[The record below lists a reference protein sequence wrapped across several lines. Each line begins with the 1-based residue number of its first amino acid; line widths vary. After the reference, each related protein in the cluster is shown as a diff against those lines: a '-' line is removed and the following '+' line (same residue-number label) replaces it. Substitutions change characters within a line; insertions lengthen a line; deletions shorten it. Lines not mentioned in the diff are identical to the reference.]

1 MDSIPLSGS
10 SAGPAPVE
18 LPAPARPRGDPADVV
33 VPDGYRVE
41 VVLVG
46 LSMPCGMGFADDG
59 TLYVLEGGSTWP
71 TRPHLPGRILRLD
84 PSVRRLDVVAE
95 EGLGGPRHVLVHDG
109 ALLVSCKGGHQS
121 RIDRIDPGTGAIET
135 LIDGLPDG

>member
-1 MDSIPLSGS
+1 MDSVPLSVS
-10 SAGPAPVE
+10 SAGAAPVE
-18 LPAPARPRGDPADVV
+18 LPVPARSRVDPADIV

-46 LSMPCGMGFADDG
+46 LSMPCGVGFVDDG

-84 PSVRRLDVVAE
+84 PSGRQLDVVAE
-95 EGLGGPRHVLVHDG
+95 EGL
-109 ALLVSCKGGHQS
+109 VSC
-121 RIDRIDPGTGAIET
+121 A
-135 LIDGLPDG
+135 